1 MGYYDGKMS
10 MDHEQVGIWR
20 EEILVYFIAQS
31 KP

>member
-1 MGYYDGKMS
+1 MS

-31 KP
+31 KPW